1 MQRNII
7 AGLICLA
14 YPIFSFAETMV
25 AESDAVNTGDVIVTA
40 TGVARPDTETTYASE
55 LYTSKQIESSG
66 ATSLY
71 DFLAQHTSVTVAS
84 SFGNKVTPMID
95 MRGYG
100 TGSGYQNIVI
110 SVDGQ
115 RLNNIDLIPQFI
127 ASVPLATIDRIEITK
142 GSGSVMFGDG
152 ANAGSIQ
159 IYTKEKTGVSVT
171 SSVGNHGAVSG
182 AFLAG
187 ISERYFDLSASAVHD
202 SDDGSAQRDVTG
214 NKDATRNNTAQ
225 VKLKIKATD
234 QWHINLEATNSDVD
248 TRYANPITLAQ
259 LNADPSASGGTYNH
273 QIFESRSWLV
283 GTDYNVT
290 PDVRINLNH
299 HQENKVSDFLNFA
312 NSRADYDYTSNQASV
327 QFKNSQVAATLGI
340 QTFEGTRIGVSN
352 DTSKDNLGIFAQG
365 EYRLDD
371 LSLSAG
377 VRRERVEYEYAPNA
391 GTSLNATQYLNA
403 WDIGLNFR
411 FNTQFSVFSNY
422 DQAFQAPDID
432 RFFTFAGAFNGFISP
447 QKSRTINVGLN
458 HVMADNRFKLTLFRA
473 QLHNEIYFDPVSFIN
488 TNIDKSHKYG
498 LEAQDQWQI
507 TDKLSSSLI
516 YTFTRAI
523 MDRATQGG
531 GAFDGKDLPGVPK
544 HGLTANLNFMPWAN
558 TNLNL
563 SQTWRSSTFAIND
576 FANNFTQRQNSYLS
590 TDIALSYQYKN
601 MQWFAGVN
609 NLFEHSNAL
618 FVSDDTIYATD
629 YTRQFHVGMKADF

>member
-1 MQRNII
+1 MQRKII

-14 YPIFSFAETMV
+14 YPIFSVAATNV
-25 AESDAVNTGDVIVTA
+25 AENDAVETGDVIVSA
-40 TGVARPDTETTYASE
+40 TGIAHPDTETTYASE
-55 LYTSKQIESSG
+55 VYTDKMIKSSG

-152 ANAGSIQ
+152 ATAGSIQ
-159 IYTKEKTGVSVT
+159 IYTKAKTGVTVSG
-171 SSVGNHGAVSG
+171 SVGNRGALSG
-182 AFLAG
+182 AILAG
-187 ISERYFDLSASAVHD
+187 ISEQHFDLSASAVHE
-202 SDDGSAQRDVTG
+202 SDAGSAQADTTG
-214 NKDATRNNTAQ
+214 NRDATRNNTAQ
-225 VKLKIKATD
+225 VKLTVKPID
-234 QWHINLEATNSDVD
+234 EWHVNLEAANSDVD

-259 LNADPSASGGTYNH
+259 LNADPSASAGTYNH
-273 QIFESRSWLV
+273 QLFESRSWLI
-283 GTDYNVT
+283 GTDYDLTSNIK
-290 PDVRINLNH
+290 INLTH

-327 QFKNSQVAATLGI
+327 QYQNSQLAATVGV
-340 QTFEGTRIGVSN
+340 QSFDGTRIGVSN
-352 DTSKDNLGIFAQG
+352 NTSKDNVGIFAQG
-365 EYRLDD
+365 EYRFDKLT
-371 LSLSAG
+371 LSAG
-377 VRRERVEYEYAPNA
+377 ARRERVEYKYEPNA
-391 GTSLNATQYLNA
+391 GTSLNDTRDLNA
-403 WDIGLNFR
+403 WDIGLNYR
-411 FNTQFSVFSNY
+411 FNDQFSVFTNY

-507 TDKLSSSLI
+507 SDKLSSSLV
-516 YTFTRAI
+516 YTYTRAI

-544 HGLTANLNFMPWAN
+544 HGVTANLNFTPWTN

-563 SQTWRSSTFAIND
+563 SQSWRSSTFAIND

-590 TDIALSYQYKN
+590 TDIALSYQYRN

-609 NLFEHSNAL
+609 NLFEHKNAL

-629 YTRQFHVGMKADF
+629 YSRQFHVGMKADF